1 MDLLHATI
9 EEFAAEGYTH
19 IACHC
24 PRCRMIRLGPISWL
38 PHISMGLTI
47 AQLSVRLR
55 CAECGPGHSAFGAS
69 LGLLNS
75 NTLHSSQEKR
85 ANEELGSL

>member
-9 EEFAAEGYTH
+9 EEFIAEGYTH
-19 IACHC
+19 IECYC
-24 PRCRMIRLGPISWL
+24 PRCRATRLRPISWL
-38 PHISMGLTI
+38 PRISMGLTL

-75 NTLHSSQEKR
+75 NTLHSSQEER